1 MLLKRPAGMAGIE
14 WLAFRL
20 DWSLS
25 KRREAALIGTIP
37 RHLRH
42 HQRFYAAFAVGLVLW
57 AVLGRLAPAVSL
69 VAAGDGFFAAYLA
82 LQLMFAARLTVA
94 DMRRYASFDDEGIFV
109 VVLITLTAILLSMLS
124 IFATLNQSPAP
135 DPLRLGL
142 AVASVPL
149 GWFTFHTVAA
159 FRYAHLYYTKL
170 PDGDGARDA
179 GGLGFPETQ
188 DPTSWDFLY
197 YAFVIGM
204 TAQVSDVQVLSTAM
218 RRTTLLHSVASFFFN
233 TVILALAVNMAVVQR
248 F

>member
-1 MLLKRPAGMAGIE
+1 MISSIL
-14 WLAFRL
+14 
-20 DWSLS
+20 
-25 KRREAALIGTIP
+25 

-42 HQRFYAAFAVGLVLW
+42 HQRFYVALAVGLALW
-57 AVLGRLAPAVSL
+57 ALLGRLAPAVSL

-82 LQLMFAARLTVA
+82 LQLRFATRFTVD
-94 DMRRYASFDDEGIFV
+94 DMRRQASFEDEGIIV
-109 VVLITLTAILLSMLS
+109 VVLITLTAILLSMFS
-124 IFATLNQSPAP
+124 IFAILNQGPAP
-135 DPLRLGL
+135 DRLRLGL

-179 GGLGFPETQ
+179 GGLGFPETKN
-188 DPTSWDFLY
+188 PTSWDFLY
-197 YAFVIGM
+197 YAFVVGM

-218 RRTTLLHSVASFFFN
+218 RRTTLLHGLASFFFN